1 MKNIFTTFLV
11 LAFFIGFSSDKL
23 PYKWEIQSNT
33 IQNNQLE
40 IILTCTID
48 KGWHVYSINNPDGGS
63 IPTTFSFENDKFI
76 NIIQPWS
83 EPQPTIVYEEV
94 FEVDQWYHS
103 GAVQFKSVIEIG
115 DGFPDKN
122 LQLTIQSMA
131 CMDDGVCTPPENFDF
146 TIDIPEKESSEN
158 SGYLWVFWIGFGAG
172 FLALLTPCVFPMV
185 PMTVTY
191 FTKQKEKGI
200 QKAIIYGLFIIV
212 IYVSLGLGL
221 TLLFGPETLYN
232 MSSSASFNIIFFII
246 FVVFAL
252 SFLGAFDIVL
262 PQSWVNKMD
271 QKSDSK
277 GLMGLFFMAFTLTL
291 VSFSCTGPI
300 MGSLLVKTAIGGELL
315 LPFMGMLGF
324 GIALALPFTLFAFF
338 PTWLNKLPKSG
349 SWLNTVKVVLGFL
362 ELALA
367 FKFLSNADL
376 VLQAGW
382 LKREVFIVIWVVI
395 FAFTSL
401 YLLGKFRMSHDSK
414 VETLS
419 VTRLLFSLIF
429 MMFSLY
435 LATGLWGAKLKLLS
449 GVLPPE
455 TYAENQF
462 HSNSFTTSNTV
473 DSKEKKCPNGLTCFF
488 DYEEGLEYAKLLNK
502 PILLDFTGFSCANC
516 RRMEENVWTVPE
528 IDKLI
533 RDEYVLI
540 SLYVD
545 DEYNQLPENKQYTSK
560 VSGKKIT
567 TYGAKW
573 KDLQIERFQ
582 ELSQPLYVLLHHDET
597 ILQKPIAYE
606 TNAEM
611 YKEFLQKGLKRFE
624 SLSGIKID

>member
-1 MKNIFTTFLV
+1 MKYILSALLTFTFLT
-11 LAFFIGFSSDKL
+11 GFSSEKL
-23 PYKWEIQSNT
+23 PYKWDIQT
-33 IQNNQLE
+33 QNLNDNQLE
-40 IILTCTID
+40 IILTCEIEEN
-48 KGWHVYSINNPDGGS
+48 WHLYSINNPEGGS
-63 IPTTFSFENDKFI
+63 LPTTFTFENQEFI
-76 NIIQPWS
+76 KIIKPWT
-83 EPQPTIVYEEV
+83 EPQPTVVYEEV
-94 FEVDQWYHS
+94 FEVDQWYHA
-103 GAVQFKSVIEIG
+103 GKVQFKSIVEIN
-115 DGFPDKN
+115 DDFPDKE
-122 LQLTIQSMA
+122 LKLTVESMA
-131 CMDDGVCTPPENFDF
+131 CMSDGVCTPPESFDF
-146 TIDIPEKESSEN
+146 MIEIPKNEEKF
-158 SGYLWVFWIGFGAG
+158 GYLWVFWVGFGAG

-191 FTKQKEKGI
+191 FTKQKEKGV

-221 TLLFGPETLYN
+221 TLIFGPETLYN
-232 MSSSASFNIIFFII
+232 MSSSVSFNIIFFII
-246 FVVFAL
+246 FIVFAF

-277 GLMGLFFMAFTLTL
+277 GLLGLFFMAFTLTL

-315 LPFMGMLGF
+315 LPFLGMLGF
-324 GIALALPFTLFAFF
+324 GVALALPFTLFAFF

-401 YLLGKFRMSHDSK
+401 YLLGVFRMSHDSK
-414 VETLS
+414 VESLS

-429 MMFSLY
+429 MMFSVY

-462 HSNSFTTSNTV
+462 HGNSNSLNTK
-473 DSKEKKCPNGLTCFF
+473 DNSKEKKCPNGLTCFF
-488 DYEEGLEYAKLLNK
+488 DYEEGLEYAKLVNK

-545 DEYNQLPENKQYTSK
+545 DEYNLLPENKQYISK
-560 VSGKKIT
+560 VSAKKIT

-606 TNAEM
+606 TNADI
-611 YKEFLQKGLKRFE
+611 YKDFLQKGLKRFE
-624 SLSGIKID
+624 SLSGTKIE

>member
-1 MKNIFTTFLV
+1 
-11 LAFFIGFSSDKL
+11 
-23 PYKWEIQSNT
+23 
-33 IQNNQLE
+33 
-40 IILTCTID
+40 
-48 KGWHVYSINNPDGGS
+48 
-63 IPTTFSFENDKFI
+63 
-76 NIIQPWS
+76 
-83 EPQPTIVYEEV
+83 
-94 FEVDQWYHS
+94 
-103 GAVQFKSVIEIG
+103 
-115 DGFPDKN
+115 
-122 LQLTIQSMA
+122 
-131 CMDDGVCTPPENFDF
+131 
-146 TIDIPEKESSEN
+146 
-158 SGYLWVFWIGFGAG
+158 
-172 FLALLTPCVFPMV
+172 
-185 PMTVTY
+185 
-191 FTKQKEKGI
+191 
-200 QKAIIYGLFIIV
+200 
-212 IYVSLGLGL
+212 
-221 TLLFGPETLYN
+221 
-232 MSSSASFNIIFFII
+232 
-246 FVVFAL
+246 
-252 SFLGAFDIVL
+252 
-262 PQSWVNKMD
+262 
-271 QKSDSK
+271 
-277 GLMGLFFMAFTLTL
+277 
-291 VSFSCTGPI
+291 

-462 HSNSFTTSNTV
+462 HSNASTTSNTV

-488 DYEEGLEYAKLLNK
+488 DYEEGLEYAKLVNK

-528 IDKLI
+528 IDAII
-533 RDEYVLI
+533 RNEYVLI

-560 VSGKKIT
+560 VSGEKIT

-597 ILQKPIAYE
+597 VLQKPIAYE
-606 TNAEM
+606 TSAEM

>member
-1 MKNIFTTFLV
+1 MKNILSILLIFAYFTNFATE
-11 LAFFIGFSSDKL
+11 KL
-23 PYKWEIQSNT
+23 PYKWDIKYKHTGTNQVEINLKCK
-33 IQNNQLE
+33 IE
-40 IILTCTID
+40 D
-48 KGWHVYSINNPDGGS
+48 GWHLYSIHNPEGGS
-63 IPTTFSFENDKFI
+63 IPTTFTFQNQNYLNVIKD
-76 NIIQPWS
+76 WT
-83 EPQPTIVYEEV
+83 EPEPKKVFEEV

-103 GAVQFKSVIEIG
+103 GKVTFTSIIEIS
-115 DGFPDKN
+115 DDFPAEKIE
-122 LQLTIQSMA
+122 LTIQSMA
-131 CMDDGVCTPPENFDF
+131 CMEDGVCTPPENFNF
-146 TIDIPEKESSEN
+146 TIDLPEKEEPSM
-158 SGYLWVFWIGFGAG
+158 GYWWVFGIGFGAG

-232 MSSSASFNIIFFII
+232 MSSSVTFNLAFFILFVI
-246 FVVFAL
+246 FAI

-277 GLMGLFFMAFTLTL
+277 GLSGLFFMAFTLTL

-324 GIALALPFTLFAFF
+324 GVALALPFTLFAFF

-401 YLLGKFRMSHDSK
+401 YLLGKFSMMHDSK
-414 VETLS
+414 VEKLT
-419 VTRLLFSLIF
+419 VTRLIFAMLFMIF
-429 MMFSLY
+429 TVY

-462 HSNSFTTSNTV
+462 NSSTALSSTSSTKQ
-473 DSKEKKCPNGLTCFF
+473 KECPNGLSCFYDF
-488 DYEEGLEYAKLLNK
+488 DEGLEYAKLVNK

-516 RRMEENVWTVPE
+516 RRMEENVWSLPE
-528 IDKLI
+528 IDAII
-533 RDEYVLI
+533 RNEYVLI

-545 DEYNQLPENKQYTSK
+545 DEYNDLPKDKQYISK
-560 VSGKKIT
+560 ISGKKIT

-573 KDLQIERFQ
+573 KDFQIERFQ
-582 ELSQPLYVLLHHDET
+582 ELSQPLYVLLNTDET
-597 ILQKPIAYE
+597 MLQKPIAYE
-606 TNAEM
+606 TNPSI

-624 SLSGIKID
+624 SLNGIKIE

>member
-1 MKNIFTTFLV
+1 MKNILI
-11 LAFFIGFSSDKL
+11 AFFLFTFFNVFSSEKL
-23 PYKWEIQSNT
+23 PYKWEIESN
-33 IQNNQLE
+33 IILNNQLE
-40 IILTCTID
+40 IILTCEIED
-48 KGWHVYSINNPDGGS
+48 EWHIYSINNPEGGS
-63 IPTTFSFENDKFI
+63 IATTFSFENNEFIKFV
-76 NIIQPWS
+76 QPWL

-103 GAVQFKSVIEIG
+103 GTVQFKSVIEIG
-115 DGFPDKN
+115 DDFPDKN

-131 CMDDGVCTPPENFDF
+131 CMSDGVCTPPENFEF
-146 TIDIPEKESSEN
+146 KIELPENEKREKT
-158 SGYLWVFWIGFGAG
+158 GYLWVFWIGFGAG

-277 GLMGLFFMAFTLTL
+277 GIMGLFFMAFTLTL

-324 GIALALPFTLFAFF
+324 GVALALPFTLFAFF

-401 YLLGKFRMSHDSK
+401 YLLGIFRMSHDSK

-455 TYAENQF
+455 TYSENQF
-462 HSNSFTTSNTV
+462 HGNSNSFNF
-473 DSKEKKCPNGLTCFF
+473 DDNSKEKKCPNRLACFF
-488 DYEEGLEYAKLLNK
+488 DYEEGLEYAKLVNK

-528 IDKLI
+528 IDAII
-533 RDEYVLI
+533 RNEYVLI

-597 ILQKPIAYE
+597 ILQTPIAYE
-606 TNAEM
+606 TNPEM

>member
-1 MKNIFTTFLV
+1 MKYILSALLTFTFLT
-11 LAFFIGFSSDKL
+11 GFSSEKL
-23 PYKWEIQSNT
+23 PYKWDIQT
-33 IQNNQLE
+33 QNLNDNQLE
-40 IILTCTID
+40 IILTCEIEEN
-48 KGWHVYSINNPDGGS
+48 WHVYSINNPEGGS
-63 IPTTFSFENDKFI
+63 LPTTFTFENQEFI
-76 NIIQPWS
+76 KIIKPWT
-83 EPQPTIVYEEV
+83 EPQPTVVYEEV
-94 FEVDQWYHS
+94 FEVDQWYHA
-103 GAVQFKSVIEIG
+103 GKVQFKSIVEIN
-115 DGFPDKN
+115 DDFPDKE
-122 LQLTIQSMA
+122 LKLTVESMA
-131 CMDDGVCTPPENFDF
+131 CMSDGVCTPPESFDF
-146 TIDIPEKESSEN
+146 MIEIPKNEEK
-158 SGYLWVFWIGFGAG
+158 SGYLWVFWVGFGAG

-191 FTKQKEKGI
+191 FTKQKEKGV

-221 TLLFGPETLYN
+221 TLIFGPETLYN
-232 MSSSASFNIIFFII
+232 MSSSVSFNIIFFII
-246 FVVFAL
+246 FIVFAF

-277 GLMGLFFMAFTLTL
+277 GLLGLFFMAFTLTL

-315 LPFMGMLGF
+315 LPFLGMLGF
-324 GIALALPFTLFAFF
+324 GVALALPFTLFAFF

-401 YLLGKFRMSHDSK
+401 YLLGVFRMSHDSK
-414 VETLS
+414 VESLS

-429 MMFSLY
+429 MMFSVY

-462 HSNSFTTSNTV
+462 HGNSNSLNTKNN
-473 DSKEKKCPNGLTCFF
+473 SKEKKCPNGLTCFF
-488 DYEEGLEYAKLLNK
+488 DYEEGLEYAKLVNK

-545 DEYNQLPENKQYTSK
+545 DEYNLLPENKQYISK
-560 VSGKKIT
+560 VSAKKIT

-606 TNAEM
+606 TNADI
-611 YKEFLQKGLKRFE
+611 YKDFLQKGLKRFE
-624 SLSGIKID
+624 SLSGTKIE